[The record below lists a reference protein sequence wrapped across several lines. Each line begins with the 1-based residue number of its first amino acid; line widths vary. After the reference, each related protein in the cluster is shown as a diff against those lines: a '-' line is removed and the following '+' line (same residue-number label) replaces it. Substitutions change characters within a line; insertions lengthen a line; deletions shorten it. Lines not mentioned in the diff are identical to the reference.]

1 MQTKIEDRAVRRSP
15 FTRRA
20 PVICLCAIA
29 LLLVRV
35 DPLRAQ
41 GKAQL
46 ASDTEAGA
54 PEKPADLERRVE
66 TLEAE
71 VAELKRLLTANASA
85 PSPNACHASAALR
98 NFGIACVGHLQA
110 IHCCGGRNGSQN
122 FRSVFNGSNIRR

>member
-1 MQTKIEDRAVRRSP
+1 MRDAAILVALRTANPYDASSSVRIFELYREPPQEGNAPMQTKIEDRAVRRSP

-35 DPLRAQ
+35 DTLRAQ

-66 TLEAE
+66 TLACKSFLF
-71 VAELKRLLTANASA
+71 VRLLAQ
-85 PSPNACHASAALR
+85 C
-98 NFGIACVGHLQA
+98 
-110 IHCCGGRNGSQN
+110 
-122 FRSVFNGSNIRR
+122 